1 MIPNTIKKKRPPK
14 GIRYKKRGYMKDI
27 IKGILEE
34 YANNEANL
42 QSEALREQLTEDI
55 VKALKS
61 DSRDIAIEG
70 ILYG

>member
-1 MIPNTIKKKRPPK
+1 
-14 GIRYKKRGYMKDI
+14 MKEI

-42 QSEALREQLTEDI
+42 QSEALREQLTKDI
-55 VKALKS
+55 IKAIKS

-70 ILYG
+70 ILHG